1 MKQDAI
7 IKRNTM
13 VVAAAAAFLTPF
25 MGSAINLAIPAIGEQ
40 FGSNAFWLSWVATSY
55 ILASAA
61 FLVPFGRLAD
71 IIGRKK
77 TFIYGVAIFALATAL
92 CGLAWSIK
100 VLIALRVLQGFGS
113 AMIFGTG
120 MAILTSVFPPQ
131 ERGKALGI
139 NVASVYIGLSMGPV
153 LGGVIN
159 HHLGWQSIFYFTAV
173 ISALV
178 VIVALR
184 GLHGEWAGAKGEKY
198 DLTGAV
204 LYAVGLVALMYGMS
218 SISASPFAKYS
229 LLAGLVLLGLF
240 IAHAMR
246 VQHPI
251 LDIKLFSQN
260 VTFAFSN
267 LAALINYS
275 ATFAV
280 GFLLSLHLQ
289 VVMGYDS
296 QMAGFVLLSQ
306 PVLMALLSPWAGR
319 LSDRIPPRIVAS
331 TGMGLTALGLFIL
344 CFLSPQMP
352 LWVVVA
358 DLALLGT
365 GFALFSSPNSNA
377 VMGSVEKRFY
387 GVASA
392 TLGTM
397 RLTGQAISM
406 AIVTLLLALYI
417 GSVELRLASPELL
430 VQGARVTFVIFTVLC
445 VAGIFA
451 SLARGEVVAGGPP
464 SVGSP
469 PGPPTPGGPAKG
481 EGSRG

>member
-1 MKQDAI
+1 MQQDALL
-7 IKRNTM
+7 KRNTLF
-13 VVAAAAAFLTPF
+13 VAAAAAFLTPF
-25 MGSAINLAIPAIGEQ
+25 MGSAINLAIPAIGRE
-40 FGSNAFWLSWVATSY
+40 FSCNAFWLSWVATSY

-71 IIGRKK
+71 IVGRKRI
-77 TFIYGVAIFALATAL
+77 FILGLVAFTLATVL
-92 CGLAWSIK
+92 CSLAWSIEA
-100 VLIALRVLQGFGS
+100 LIAFRVLQGIGS

-139 NVASVYIGLSMGPV
+139 NVASVYIGLSLGPV
-153 LGGVIN
+153 LGGILN
-159 HHLGWQSIFYFTAV
+159 HNLGWSSIFYFTAFISVLV
-173 ISALV
+173 IM
-178 VIVALR
+178 VAMR
-184 GLHGEWAGAKGEKY
+184 GLKGEWAGAKGEKY
-198 DLTGAV
+198 DITGAV

-218 SISASPFAKYS
+218 SVSATPWAKYS
-229 LLAGLVLLGLF
+229 LLLGLVLLILF
-240 IAHAMR
+240 ISHAMR
-246 VQHPI
+246 VKYPI
-251 LDIKLFSQN
+251 LEIKLFSQN
-260 VTFAFSN
+260 MTFAFSN

-296 QMAGFVLLSQ
+296 QIAGFVLLSQ
-306 PVLMALLSPWAGR
+306 PVLMALLSPSAGR
-319 LSDRIPPRIVAS
+319 LSDRIQPRIVAS
-331 TGMGLTALGLFIL
+331 IGMGLTTLGLFIL
-344 CFLSPQMP
+344 CFLSPSTP
-352 LWVVVA
+352 LWVVIT

-417 GSVELRLASPELL
+417 GNVELSQASPELL
-430 VQGARVTFVIFTVLC
+430 TQGAKIAFMVFTVLC
-445 VAGIFA
+445 FAGIFA
-451 SLARGEVVAGGPP
+451 SLARGDVNTGAQ
-464 SVGSP
+464 P
-469 PGPPTPGGPAKG
+469 PGRTHKG
-481 EGSRG
+481 EGKRG